1 MPIQQMLV
9 GIGTGEKFAE
19 ATGGTVTTVGD
30 YKVHAFTSSGTFTV
44 TQIGDVNEFEAL
56 IVAGGAGPCIFVW
69 FMSFVMFD
77 LLRAGSTLLRLR
89 ISFLP

>member
-9 GIGTGEKFAE
+9 GIGKSEVFAE

-44 TQIGDVNEFEAL
+44 TQLADTNEFETL
-56 IVAGGAGPCIFVW
+56 VVAGGAGPGILF
-69 FMSFVMFD
+69 
-77 LLRAGSTLLRLR
+77 LLEAAEVVVLQTIKLDKL
-89 ISFLP
+89 